1 MKKYTILLFCIAAL
15 FSSCSEIIQE
25 KDISGE
31 TLLLVAPV
39 NNASFSSTG
48 VTFTWEK
55 LGGASGY
62 QLQIASPDFTNALR
76 IVADTIV
83 TGSSF
88 TQQLPV
94 GSYEW
99 KVRALNGS
107 SNTDYSSRFIAVLSN
122 DDFQSNTVTLTSP
135 ANNLITNSASQN
147 LTWQAVIGAVNY
159 QLQVYDSAETVVL
172 DETVT
177 ATSYNYN
184 FPQGTLRWR
193 VRASN
198 GTQQTLYVSRSIL
211 IDTTVP
217 NTPALVTPANAGAVT
232 SPNVSFQW
240 SRTPVTGS
248 VETDSIYIYTNSQLT
263 VLSSKNRA
271 TSPYAATLTP
281 GTYYWKV
288 QSFDVAGNAGNAST
302 VFNFTVN

>member
-1 MKKYTILLFCIAAL
+1 MKKYTIVLLFLVAL
-15 FSSCSEIIQE
+15 CTSCSEIIQE
-25 KDISGE
+25 KDISGQ
-31 TLLLVAPV
+31 TVPLVAPV
-39 NNASFSSTG
+39 NNAAFSSTG

-55 LGGASGY
+55 LEGASAY

-83 TGSSF
+83 AGSSF

-107 SNTDYSSRFIAVLSN
+107 SNTNYSNRFIAVVSN

-135 ANNLITNSASQN
+135 ANNLITNVASQN

-159 QLQVYDSAETVVL
+159 QLQVYDNANTIVL
-172 DETVT
+172 DQTVT
-177 ATSYNYN
+177 ATGYNYI
-184 FPQGTLRWR
+184 FPQGTLQWR

-198 GTQQTLYVSRSIL
+198 GTQQTLFSSRSIVT
-211 IDTTVP
+211 DTTVP
-217 NTPALVTPANAGAVT
+217 NTPALINPANAGTVT
-232 SPNVSFQW
+232 SGNVSFQW
-240 SRTPVTGS
+240 SRTPVAGS
-248 VETDSIYIYTNSQLT
+248 VERDIIYIYTNSQLT
-263 VLSSKNRA
+263 ILHSETQT
-271 TSPYAATLTP
+271 TSPYAATLP
-281 GTYYWKV
+281 SGTYYWKV
-288 QSFDVAGNAGNAST
+288 QSFDAAGNVGTASP